1 MTVYMKFG
9 EIQGAV
15 TTRGFEKWIECA
27 SFQMGVGRSIGTA
40 ARGSSNRE
48 HSEPHISETM
58 VTKMLDMA
66 SNKLFEDSIAG
77 HLDSKV
83 EFKFTTTTK
92 SGVETYMHIKL
103 RKAGLSGYSMSSG
116 SDAPTESLSINFA
129 HVEYSHSK
137 LDSKD
142 AGTPVKVT
150 YDLEQMKA
158 NAQLTDHADL

>member
-9 EIQGAV
+9 EIEGAV
-15 TTRGFEKWIECA
+15 TTKGFEKWIECE

-48 HSEPHISETM
+48 HSEPHISEIM

-66 SNKLFEDSIAG
+66 SNKLFEDSISG

-92 SGVETYMHIKL
+92 GGVETYMHIKL
-103 RKAGLSGYSMSSG
+103 KKAGLSGYSMHSG
-116 SDAPTESLSINFA
+116 TDTPTESLSINFA
-129 HVEYSHSK
+129 HLEYSHSK
-137 LDSKD
+137 LDSK
-142 AGTPVKVT
+142 GTGAPVKVT

-158 NAQLTDHADL
+158 NA